1 MFHLVEDPDDEAAE
15 AFTEALDL
23 EPDNHVVLHKLLGTY
38 QAAER
43 WSEAIDVIERVADL
57 DTRDEAKAKYT
68 YTICVILRDK
78 LEDEDAALERFNTAL
93 DLDSSQ
99 LKPFEA
105 VNKILNTR
113 KDWKALERAY
123 RKMLHRIINQ
133 GNTDLE
139 HNLWHTLG
147 IIYRDRQRNFDA
159 AAEAFKMA
167 ASLKPD
173 DFLAVCSAANA

>member
-1 MFHLVEDPDDEAAE
+1 MP
-15 AFTEALDL
+15 
-23 EPDNHVVLHKLLGTY
+23 
-38 QAAER
+38 R
-43 WSEAIDVIERVADL
+43 
-57 DTRDEAKAKYT
+57 
-68 YTICVILRDK
+68 
-78 LEDEDAALERFNTAL
+78 ALERFNDAL
-93 DLDSSQ
+93 DLDSEQ

-105 VNKILNTR
+105 VNKILNIR

-167 ASLKPD
+167 ASLKPQL
-173 DFLAVCSAANA
+173 FREAALPCAPFVAQALQLSVMAGIRSEEVSF